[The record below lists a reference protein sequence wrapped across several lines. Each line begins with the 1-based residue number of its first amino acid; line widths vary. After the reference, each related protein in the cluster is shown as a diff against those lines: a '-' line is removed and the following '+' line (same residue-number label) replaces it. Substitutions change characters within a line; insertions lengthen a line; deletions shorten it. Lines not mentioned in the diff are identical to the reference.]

1 MMYQVRPNQLLW
13 TNFVGLSPE
22 KILEMGGNL
31 EMIDDWQPSE
41 RPLYDSDIKL
51 ALRYGIPM
59 STGIVMDAIH
69 VAENER
75 PRELREVHE
84 RAKVSRA
91 HPTIRATD
99 DFIERH
105 LAPGWK
111 QHGDELDKRI
121 DDGHVRIVAEAEEVA
136 RQQFEEPVKDD
147 LVAHW
152 RSLGGFVPAE

>member
-13 TNFVGLSPE
+13 TNFVNLSPE

-31 EMIDDWQPSE
+31 EMIKDWQPSE
-41 RPLYDSDIKL
+41 RPLSNSDIRL
-51 ALRYGIPM
+51 ALRYGIPV
-59 STGIVMDAIH
+59 SDGIVMEAIYII
-69 VAENER
+69 ENER

-84 RAKVSRA
+84 QAKRSRQ
-91 HPTIRATD
+91 HPTIKATD
-99 DFIERH
+99 DFIDKH

-111 QHGDELDKRI
+111 QHGDDLDRSI
-121 DDGHVRIVAEAEEVA
+121 DEGIERSVAEAEDVA